1 MLYLFLIVLWYQ
13 GTKQIRKWHRHHKL
27 SRKKIVWVAGLRMGR
42 AKEFERTSARVR
54 GRKKKGSPPF
64 HSRVRK
70 SLSLSLLRRPRKDS
84 KRLGTLSARLT
95 AKKLCDMSSS
105 NMRRRCPSCIWG
117 RWKGYNKV
125 TQIQKLSFC
134 SFFYCIFAVMLF
146 LIFPFVNRGTSPRYI
161 SGSSKARFINLN
173 IIHV

>member
-1 MLYLFLIVLWYQ
+1 M
-13 GTKQIRKWHRHHKL
+13 
-27 SRKKIVWVAGLRMGR
+27 AGLRMGR

-64 HSRVRK
+64 HSRARK
-70 SLSLSLLRRPRKDS
+70 SLSQFPYCAGQGKVS

-105 NMRRRCPSCIWG
+105 NMRRWCPSCIWG
-117 RWKGYNKV
+117 RWKGYNQV

-146 LIFPFVNRGTSPRYI
+146 LIFPSVNRDTAPRYI
-161 SGSSKARFINLN
+161 SGSSKAWFINLN